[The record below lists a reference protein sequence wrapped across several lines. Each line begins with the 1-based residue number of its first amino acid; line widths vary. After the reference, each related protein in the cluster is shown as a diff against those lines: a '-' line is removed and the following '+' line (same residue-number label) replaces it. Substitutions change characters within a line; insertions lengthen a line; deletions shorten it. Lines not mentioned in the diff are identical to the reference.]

1 MAKSAVKPPL
11 RSHGYAIDR
20 AAGGDVDAAD
30 RIETDLLRIQANIL
44 RDRGLGRF
52 PERLSNAPPPILG
65 IPACNTRD
73 REEANDSSAPQADGS
88 HCSHAPRQRAQPV
101 SSAL

>member
-1 MAKSAVKPPL
+1 MPSIEL
-11 RSHGYAIDR
+11 L
-20 AAGGDVDAAD
+20 AATLMLPTA
-30 RIETDLLRIQANIL
+30 IETDLLRIQANIL

-88 HCSHAPRQRAQPV
+88 HSSHAPRQRAQPV
-101 SSAL
+101 SSALRINRRRQHQA